1 MRANGYPPRPVEEIP
16 IRHRDVNW
24 MEPGCRRQ
32 QLCDAGG
39 RSRGAAA
46 MQWKIHGERP
56 IYENQWVNL
65 WLTDVEQPDGR
76 RWEYHVVKLRHLA
89 VAAVI
94 NERQEILMMW
104 RHRFITDSWAWEL
117 PMGLVEDG
125 ESPADAAAREVL
137 EETGW
142 RPGPVKPLIYAEPA
156 NGITDSQHHV
166 FRADGATYEGPPTEK
181 NESDRIEWIP
191 LADVRGMID
200 RREIVSS
207 GSLVGLLY
215 VLMDEAIR

>member
-1 MRANGYPPRPVEEIP
+1 
-16 IRHRDVNW
+16 
-24 MEPGCRRQ
+24 
-32 QLCDAGG
+32 
-39 RSRGAAA
+39 

-56 IYENQWVNL
+56 IYENTWVNL
-65 WLTDVEQPDGR
+65 WLADVEQPDGR
-76 RWEYHVVKLRHLA
+76 RWEHHVVKLRHLA
-89 VAAVI
+89 VAAVV
-94 NERQEILMMW
+94 NGRREVLMMW
-104 RHRFITDSWAWEL
+104 RHRFITDAWAWEL
-117 PMGLVEDG
+117 PMGLVEEG
-125 ESPADAAAREVL
+125 ETPAEAAAREVL

-142 RPGPVKPLIYAEPA
+142 VPGVLKPLIYAEPA

-166 FRADGATYEGPPTEK
+166 FRADGARYAGPPTEK

-215 VLMDEAIR
+215 VLMDDALR

>member
-1 MRANGYPPRPVEEIP
+1 
-16 IRHRDVNW
+16 
-24 MEPGCRRQ
+24 ME
-32 QLCDAGG
+32 
-39 RSRGAAA
+39 
-46 MQWKIHGERP
+46 WKTHGERQ
-56 IYENQWVNL
+56 IYTNKWVNL
-65 WLTDVEQPDGR
+65 CLVDVQQPDGR
-76 RWEYHVVKLRHLA
+76 RWEYHVVRLRHLA
-89 VAAVI
+89 VAAVV
-94 NERQEILMMW
+94 NDRQEVLMMW

-117 PMGLVEDG
+117 PMGLVEEG
-125 ESPADAAAREVL
+125 ESPEEAAAREVL

-142 RPGPVKPLIYAEPA
+142 RPGPIKPLIYAEPA

-166 FRADGATYEGPPTEK
+166 FRADGATYDGPPTEK

-191 LADVRGMID
+191 LREVRGMID

>member
-1 MRANGYPPRPVEEIP
+1 
-16 IRHRDVNW
+16 
-24 MEPGCRRQ
+24 ME
-32 QLCDAGG
+32 
-39 RSRGAAA
+39 
-46 MQWKIHGERP
+46 WKTHGERR
-56 IYENQWVNL
+56 IYTNEWVNL
-65 WLTDVEQPDGR
+65 CLVDVQQPDGR
-76 RWEYHVVKLRHLA
+76 RWEYHVVRLRHLA
-89 VAAVI
+89 VAAVV
-94 NERQEILMMW
+94 NDRQEVLMMW

-117 PMGLVEDG
+117 PMGLVEEG
-125 ESPADAAAREVL
+125 ESPEEAAAREVL

-166 FRADGATYEGPPTEK
+166 FRADGAAYAGPPTEK

-191 LADVRGMID
+191 LSEVRGMIN

-215 VLMDEAIR
+215 LLMDEAIR

>member
-1 MRANGYPPRPVEEIP
+1 
-16 IRHRDVNW
+16 
-24 MEPGCRRQ
+24 
-32 QLCDAGG
+32 
-39 RSRGAAA
+39 
-46 MQWKIHGERP
+46 MQWKTHGERQ
-56 IYENQWVNL
+56 IYTNPWVNL
-65 WLTDVEQPDGR
+65 CLVDVQQPDGR
-76 RWEYHVVKLRHLA
+76 RWEYHVVRLRHLA
-89 VAAVI
+89 VAAVV
-94 NERQEILMMW
+94 NDRQEVLMMW

-117 PMGLVEDG
+117 PMGLVEEG
-125 ESPADAAAREVL
+125 ETPEEAAVREVL

-142 RPGPVKPLIYAEPA
+142 RPGPIKPLIYAEPA

-166 FRADGATYEGPPTEK
+166 YRADGATYEGPPTEK

-191 LADVRGMID
+191 LSEIRGMID

>member
-1 MRANGYPPRPVEEIP
+1 
-16 IRHRDVNW
+16 
-24 MEPGCRRQ
+24 ME
-32 QLCDAGG
+32 
-39 RSRGAAA
+39 
-46 MQWKIHGERP
+46 WKTHGERQ
-56 IYENQWVNL
+56 IYTNKWVNL
-65 WLTDVEQPDGR
+65 CLVDVQQPDGH
-76 RWEYHVVKLRHLA
+76 RWEYHVVRLRHLA
-89 VAAVI
+89 VAAVV
-94 NERQEILMMW
+94 NDRQEVLMMW

-117 PMGLVEDG
+117 PMGLVEEG
-125 ESPADAAAREVL
+125 ESPEEAAAREVL

-166 FRADGATYEGPPTEK
+166 FRADGATYDGPPTEK

-191 LADVRGMID
+191 LSEVRGMID

>member
-1 MRANGYPPRPVEEIP
+1 
-16 IRHRDVNW
+16 
-24 MEPGCRRQ
+24 ME
-32 QLCDAGG
+32 
-39 RSRGAAA
+39 
-46 MQWKIHGERP
+46 WKTHGERQ
-56 IYENQWVNL
+56 IYTNPWVNL
-65 WLTDVEQPDGR
+65 CLVDVQQPDGR
-76 RWEYHVVKLRHLA
+76 RWEYHVVRLRHLA
-89 VAAVI
+89 VAAVV
-94 NERQEILMMW
+94 NDRQEVLMMW

-117 PMGLVEDG
+117 PMGLVEEG
-125 ESPADAAAREVL
+125 ETPEEAAAREVL

-142 RPGPVKPLIYAEPA
+142 RPGPIKPLIYAEPA

-191 LADVRGMID
+191 LSEIRGMID

-215 VLMDEAIR
+215 LLMDEAIR

>member
-1 MRANGYPPRPVEEIP
+1 
-16 IRHRDVNW
+16 
-24 MEPGCRRQ
+24 ME
-32 QLCDAGG
+32 
-39 RSRGAAA
+39 
-46 MQWKIHGERP
+46 WKTHGERQ
-56 IYENQWVNL
+56 IYTNPWVNL
-65 WLTDVEQPDGR
+65 CLVDVQQPDGR
-76 RWEYHVVKLRHLA
+76 RWEYHVVRLRHLA
-89 VAAVI
+89 VAAVV
-94 NERQEILMMW
+94 NDRQEVLMMW

-117 PMGLVEDG
+117 PMGLVEEG
-125 ESPADAAAREVL
+125 ETPEEAAAREVL

-142 RPGPVKPLIYAEPA
+142 RPGPIKPLIYAEPA

-166 FRADGATYEGPPTEK
+166 FRGDGATYEGPPTEK

-191 LADVRGMID
+191 LSEIRGMID

>member
-1 MRANGYPPRPVEEIP
+1 
-16 IRHRDVNW
+16 
-24 MEPGCRRQ
+24 ME
-32 QLCDAGG
+32 
-39 RSRGAAA
+39 
-46 MQWKIHGERP
+46 WKTHGERQ
-56 IYENQWVNL
+56 IYTNPWVNL
-65 WLTDVEQPDGR
+65 CLVDVQQPDGR
-76 RWEYHVVKLRHLA
+76 RWEYHVVRLRHLA
-89 VAAVI
+89 VAAVV
-94 NERQEILMMW
+94 NDRQEVLMMW

-117 PMGLVEDG
+117 PMGLVEEG
-125 ESPADAAAREVL
+125 ETPEEAATREVL

-142 RPGPVKPLIYAEPA
+142 RPGPIKPLIYAEPA

-166 FRADGATYEGPPTEK
+166 FRADGATYEGPPTEM

-191 LADVRGMID
+191 LSEIRGMID